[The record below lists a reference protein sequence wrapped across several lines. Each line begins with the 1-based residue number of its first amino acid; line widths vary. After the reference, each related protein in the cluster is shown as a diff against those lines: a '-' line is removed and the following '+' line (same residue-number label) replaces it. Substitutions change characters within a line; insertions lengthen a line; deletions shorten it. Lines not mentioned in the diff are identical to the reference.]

1 MILESCSV
9 RLNADPA
16 GVHTDTEIMSALDRV
31 GLWKSV
37 LEDKG
42 GLDAEMNGSSFL
54 LSKGQQQLFGLARA
68 LLKVQN
74 SGSSSSRKILL
85 LDEPTSHVD
94 RETDDKMQA
103 VLRETPC
110 LAACTTLTVAH
121 RIKSISHTDLVIVL
135 DAGRIVEMGDP
146 RDLMRRSGSVFA
158 ELSRGGA
165 RNYALASS
173 G

>member
-1 MILESCSV
+1 VILESCSV

-42 GLDAEMNGSSFL
+42 GLDAEMNSSSFL

-74 SGSSSSRKILL
+74 SGSRKILL

-110 LAACTTLTVAH
+110 LGTCTTLTVAH
-121 RIKSISHTDLVIVL
+121 RIESISHTDLVIVL

-158 ELSRGGA
+158 ELSRG
-165 RNYALASS
+165 RERLCAS
-173 G
+173 